1 MGPCLG
7 AGAAVQDEPARS
19 HRAAI
24 ACSLQEGLPYYLP
37 WRALTHAEAPN
48 LLVAGKSMSQSFY
61 ANAIT
66 RLHPSEWSSGA
77 AAGAGAAL
85 MVARGWNS
93 SDVLASIGVL
103 QTLVAGDAVRNPIE
117 WSGL

>member
-1 MGPCLG
+1 
-7 AGAAVQDEPARS
+7 
-19 HRAAI
+19 
-24 ACSLQEGLPYYLP
+24 
-37 WRALTHAEAPN
+37 
-48 LLVAGKSMSQSFY
+48 MSQSFY

-85 MVARGWNS
+85 MAARGWDSAQVYAN
-93 SDVLASIGVL
+93 ITVL
-103 QTLVAGDAVRNPIE
+103 QELLKSDAVGQPLE